1 MSLEQV
7 YKVTMANATVIA
19 NGELITIRAATA
31 LGSRASML
39 AILRMSCGQTS
50 TTTSAQLAVRWGLK
64 ASAFGTFTS
73 TTPSPI
79 VLGTVASA
87 IVGSTTNAASSAGTN
102 ASANGAG
109 TLTVLGAEAFNN
121 LNGWLWVP
129 TPEERI
135 IVGIDQTFLLQLQGT
150 PSALT
155 GWYADLT
162 FRELT

>member
-1 MSLEQV
+1 MDQV
-7 YKVTMANATVIA
+7 YKITMANQTVIA
-19 NGELITIRAATA
+19 DSEMITLRAATA
-31 LGSRASML
+31 FSSRGSVLSV
-39 AILRMSCGQTS
+39 LRMSCGQTS

-73 TTPSPI
+73 TTPAPI
-79 VLGTVASA
+79 AIGTVASA
-87 IVGSTTNAASSAGTN
+87 IAGSTSNAAASAGTDS
-102 ASANGAG
+102 SANGAG

-135 IVGIDQTFLLQLQGT
+135 LIGPDLTFVFQLQGT

-162 FRELT
+162 YSELT